1 MINLLLKKKVSF
13 FCSLCGLLML
23 ILSVGPIQAQNNQ
36 TDGKKITGTI
46 LDTESNFPIPGVNIV
61 IKGTTNGTV
70 TNMDGIYEINAKST
84 DVIVFSY
91 IGYLSQEIIVGTQS
105 QIDISLLTDH
115 ETLSEVVVIGYGVR
129 KKDDLT
135 GSVSTVKASELTE
148 YPVLNA
154 MQAVQGRAAGVD
166 IQSDNGG
173 EPGAPISIRIRG
185 NTSINA
191 SSAPLIVVDGFV
203 GSEMPQPG
211 DIESMQILKDA
222 SATAIYGSQGSNGV
236 ILVTTKKGKEGAMK
250 VDFNTYYSFQNTTN
264 KLDLLNADDFSIYQ
278 NRIRTNQ
285 GNSTPYTQGDY
296 NTDWQDEI
304 YRQGVNQNY
313 QLSFSGGSEKV
324 NYYASAT
331 YFDQS
336 GIMVNSGFKRLT
348 FLGNID
354 AQITDKL
361 SLGLN
366 ITGGQSKKNGVPT
379 QSDGS
384 VTVGGDDAVSLAM
397 RFAPDKGIYNED
409 GTFTTNNQ
417 IGDEVDNP
425 YGVATARDDDTETE
439 NLRAN
444 MFLGYEIIDGLT
456 FKTTFGYSTENEF
469 NGIYMPR
476 TLLVTAG
483 GINGRAIMSE
493 DKRQN
498 LLSETYL
505 SYNKEIG
512 KGTLSLLGGYSY
524 QNIVN
529 NGFLSEGTGTI
540 SDAFSYYGL
549 YTATT
554 LIQPEAGDVYKTEKE
569 IQSLYGRVNYDWDNK
584 YLLTATVRRDGASN
598 FAENHKYAIFP
609 SGALGWRV
617 SNESFMQNIE
627 AISNL
632 KLRFSYGV
640 TGNPSIDPYESLA
653 SLAIIYASSN
663 GATVPAVTPNQ
674 PANPNLKWESSYQA
688 DFGVDFGMFDDRI
701 ALTFD
706 YYNINTKDLIMTD
719 NGIPWYLGFY
729 NQEYL
734 TNVGEIN
741 NKGIEVSLYTNN
753 ITKKDFSWT
762 SDIIFSKNTTTV
774 TSLINEADWFGNAA
788 PSYFSVDRTYILRE
802 GEEVGL
808 FWGYDYSGVYQGGA
822 IPDGMALI
830 PASYDD
836 NGNPIAG
843 EPLFRDIADEDGNV
857 DGTIDNNDRT
867 IIGNPNPDFTWG
879 FTNTFV
885 YKNFDLSIFF
895 QGSQGGQIFNMT
907 NVQLNNGDANTTYD
921 YYENAWTPTNTNT
934 DQPRVGNNS
943 FREISSRFVEDG
955 SYVRLKN
962 VSLGYNL
969 PKDLVS
975 RFGIQNLR
983 FSISAQNL
991 LTFTKYSGL
1000 DPEVNYY
1007 GASGDNNTSSNTVR
1021 GFDFG
1026 NYPTVRSYTFSLN
1039 LTF

>member
-1 MINLLLKKKVSF
+1 MFKLLLIKKVSF
-13 FCSLCGLLML
+13 FCTLIGLLL
-23 ILSVGPIQAQNNQ
+23 ITAAGSIQAQGDQ
-36 TDGKKITGTI
+36 TSGKKITGTI
-46 LDTESNFPIPGVNIV
+46 LDTESNFPIPGVNVIV
-61 IKGTTNGTV
+61 KGTTNGTV
-70 TNMDGIYEINAKST
+70 TNIDGIYEITAKST
-84 DVIVFSY
+84 DVIVFTY
-91 IGYLSQEIIVGTQS
+91 IGYETQEIAVGTQT
-105 QIDISLLTDH
+105 QINVSLMTDY
-115 ETLSEVVVIGYGVR
+115 ETLGEIVVVGYGVR

-173 EPGAPISIRIRG
+173 EPGAPLSIRIRG

-203 GSEMPQPG
+203 GVEMPQPG
-211 DIESMQILKDA
+211 DIESIQILKDA
-222 SATAIYGSQGSNGV
+222 SATAIYGSQGANGV
-236 ILVTTKKGKEGAMK
+236 ILVSTKKGAVGRMN
-250 VDFNTYYSFQNTTN
+250 VDFNAYYSFQNTTK
-264 KLDLLNADDFSIYQ
+264 KLDLLNADDFAIYQ
-278 NRIRTNQ
+278 NRIRVNQ
-285 GNSTPYTQGDY
+285 GNTTPYVQGDY

-304 YRQGVNQNY
+304 YRQGANQNY
-313 QLSFSGGSEKV
+313 QLAFRGGSEKV

-331 YFDQS
+331 YYDQT
-336 GIMVNSGFKRLT
+336 GIVVNSGYKRLT
-348 FLGNID
+348 FLGNVD

-361 SLGLN
+361 NIGLN
-366 ITGGQSKKNGVPT
+366 LTGGQSKKNGVPT

-384 VTVGGDDAVSLAM
+384 VTVGGDDVVSLAM
-397 RFAPDKGIYNED
+397 RFAPDKGIYNSD
-409 GTFTTNNQ
+409 GTFTTNDQ

-425 YGVATARDDDTETE
+425 YAVATARVDDTELE
-439 NLRAN
+439 NFRAN
-444 MFLGYEIIDGLT
+444 MFLGYEIIEGLT
-456 FKTTFGYSTENEF
+456 FKTTFGLSLENEF
-469 NGIYMPR
+469 NGTYMPR
-476 TLLVTAG
+476 TLQVTAAK
-483 GINGRAIMSE
+483 IDGRAIMSE

-498 LLSETYL
+498 ILSETYL

-524 QNIVN
+524 QKIVR

-554 LIQPEAGDVYKTEKE
+554 LIQPEASDVYRTEKE
-569 IQSLYGRVNYDWDNK
+569 IQSVFGRVNYDWNNK
-584 YLLTATVRRDGASN
+584 YLITATVRRDGASN
-598 FAENHKYAIFP
+598 FAANHKYAIFP

-617 SNESFMQNIE
+617 SNENFMQGLK
-627 AISNL
+627 AVSNL

-653 SLAIIYASSN
+653 SLASIYASSN
-663 GATVPAVTPNQ
+663 GITVPAVTPNQ

-688 DFGVDFGMFDDRI
+688 DFGVDFGMFEDRI

-706 YYNINTKDLIMTD
+706 YYDIDTKDLIMTD
-719 NGIPWYLGFY
+719 NGIPWYLGYY
-729 NQEYL
+729 NQEFL
-734 TNVGEIN
+734 TNVGEIQN
-741 NKGIEVSLYTNN
+741 RGIEVALYTEN
-753 ITKKDFSWT
+753 IIKKDFSW
-762 SDIIFSKNTTTV
+762 SSNVIFSKNKTTV
-774 TSLINEADWFGNAA
+774 TSLINGADWFGNAA

-808 FWGYDYSGVYQGGA
+808 FWGYDYAGVYQGGD
-822 IPDGMALI
+822 IPAGTGLI
-830 PASYDD
+830 PASYNDAGD
-836 NGNPIAG
+836 PVAG
-843 EPLFRDIADEDGNV
+843 EPLFYDIADEDGNV
-857 DGTIDNNDRT
+857 DGTIDSDDRT

-879 FTNTFV
+879 FTNSFT
-885 YKNFDLSIFF
+885 YKNWDLNIFF
-895 QGSQGGQIFNMT
+895 QGSHGGQIYNMT
-907 NVQLNNGDANTTYD
+907 NVQLDNGDANTSYD
-921 YYENAWTPTNTNT
+921 YYENAWTPTNTDT
-934 DQPRVGNNS
+934 DQPRVGNAS

-962 VSLGYNL
+962 VSLGYNF
-969 PKDLVS
+969 PESITSKIRVEK
-975 RFGIQNLR
+975 LR
-983 FSISAQNL
+983 LSVSAQNL

-1000 DPEVNYY
+1000 DPEVNYF

-1026 NYPTVRSYTFSLN
+1026 NYPTVRSVTFSLN